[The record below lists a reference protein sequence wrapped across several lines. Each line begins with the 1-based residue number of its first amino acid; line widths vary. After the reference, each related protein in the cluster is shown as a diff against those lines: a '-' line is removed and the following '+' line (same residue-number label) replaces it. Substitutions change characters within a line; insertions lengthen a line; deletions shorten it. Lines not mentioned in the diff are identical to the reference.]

1 MKQTNIEKLIELLEV
16 EYKAISPQGWE
27 NVIKERI
34 IRSVIEKAKS
44 LSQESDWVSVEEIVK
59 DIHFLRDKA
68 EHPLVKIAYNMAV
81 TVVKSHYYK
90 NTLPNKPKQ

>member
-34 IRSVIEKAKS
+34 IRSVIEKAKY
-44 LSQESDWVSVEEIVK
+44 LSQEDDGWISVSERLPEITPKKEYEVVN
-59 DIHFLRDKA
+59 IKA
-68 EHPLVKIAYNMAV
+68 K
-81 TVVKSHYYK
+81 
-90 NTLPNKPKQ
+90 